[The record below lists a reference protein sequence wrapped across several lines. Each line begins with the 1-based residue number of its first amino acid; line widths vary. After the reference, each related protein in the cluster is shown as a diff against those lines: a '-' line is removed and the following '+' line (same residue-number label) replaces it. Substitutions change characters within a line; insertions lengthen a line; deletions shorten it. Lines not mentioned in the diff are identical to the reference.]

1 MKRKFNKLAVVVICL
16 SVFLGSG
23 QKTMADFNVG
33 TGFNNTVHQATL
45 QADGKILVAGDSSSF
60 NGNAVPDG
68 LLRLNSDST
77 LDTAFNTNLGAGF
90 TGFADTIYAT
100 EIQSDGKILVAGVF
114 TSLSGSTTIP
124 DYLLRLNSD
133 GTLDTT
139 FNTNLGTGF
148 DATVFS
154 TSVQSDGKILVA
166 GFFTSFNGN
175 SAVPDRL
182 LRLNSDG
189 TLDTT
194 FNTNLGT
201 GFNFFVWPTTV
212 QSDGKILVGGGFTTL
227 NGSGAVPDRLL
238 RLNSD
243 GTLDTTFNT
252 NIGTGF
258 DGTIYAIATSSGEKV
273 LLGGNFT
280 TLNGSGAVPD
290 RLLRLNSDGT
300 LDTTFNTNIGT
311 GFDLNVYSTTAQSDG
326 KIIAGGDFTTLNGN
340 SAVPDR
346 LLRLNSDGTL
356 DTTFNTN
363 IGTGFDGTVEA
374 VTLQSDGKIILAG
387 DFVSLNG
394 NSTPTP
400 DRLVRLNS
408 DGTLDLDSSPVI
420 TILGSN
426 PASVT
431 QGNSYTDAGATALDA
446 ADGTLTSSIGTT
458 GTVNTAIVASY
469 NIVYSVTD
477 NNANTAYATRTVSVV
492 AASGGGGGGG
502 GGGSSAPLCKK
513 IAPTT
518 TAELKGLAVSL
529 TKNLSL
535 NAKDPAVI
543 TLKKFLKASG
553 CKVKKVDDLL
563 DKDTVKVLKS
573 YQKVHGIKVTGV
585 FDAATMA
592 YIKGGG
598 TTPAIPTK
606 VVNKSEQMKL
616 LESLLAQIA
625 LLKAE
630 LQKRSGSTPQATVPN
645 KTIRLSST
653 PNLSLGTEH
662 PIVKELQRFLNESG
676 FIVASSGS
684 GSSGF
689 ESTLFGERTKAAL
702 IKFQLYW
709 RLAPTGIYDTATQ
722 ALVAEKYHR

>member
-258 DGTIYAIATSSGEKV
+258 DGT
-273 LLGGNFT
+273 
-280 TLNGSGAVPD
+280 
-290 RLLRLNSDGT
+290 
-300 LDTTFNTNIGT
+300 
-311 GFDLNVYSTTAQSDG
+311 
-326 KIIAGGDFTTLNGN
+326 
-340 SAVPDR
+340 
-346 LLRLNSDGTL
+346 
-356 DTTFNTN
+356 
-363 IGTGFDGTVEA
+363 VEA

-426 PASVT
+426 PVSVT

-458 GTVNTAIVASY
+458 GTVNTAVVASY

-535 NAKDPAVI
+535 NAKNPAVI

-592 YIKGGG
+592 YIKGGV
-598 TTPAIPTK
+598 TPAK
-606 VVNKSEQMKL
+606 VVNKTEQTRL

-684 GSSGF
+684 GSFGF